1 MMKTM
6 PWQVSSM
13 GEVKTFKFLA
23 FSCFFVVFAQYY
35 LFILNYT
42 TLQNNVFPFLKSF
55 LRS

>member
-13 GEVKTFKFLA
+13 GEVKTFKFLV

-55 LRS
+55 LKS

>member
-6 PWQVSSM
+6 HWQVSSM

-23 FSCFFVVFAQYY
+23 VFFVVFAQYY
-35 LFILNYT
+35 LFILNT
-42 TLQNNVFPFLKSF
+42 RLQNNVFPFLKSF